1 MKHNFTPIKIFFIS
15 FANKHLQYL
24 EFPQYLKGLQSFKYS
39 QGSNLSQAYIFSD
52 FYSI

>member
-24 EFPQYLKGLQSFKYS
+24 EFPQYLKELQIFKYS
-39 QGSNLSQAYIFSD
+39 QGSNRSQTYIFSD
-52 FYSI
+52 SHSI